1 VRAVFDT
8 NIFVS
13 AIAFPGARAEEAV
26 IKVAQG
32 NVGLVV
38 SKPIVRETHDAPDP
52 LPFPFVRGLIEVSYK
67 RCVCESAAILRSSVS
82 VTKPARR

>member
-1 VRAVFDT
+1 MRAVFDT

-13 AIAFPGARAEEAV
+13 AIAFPGGRAEEAV

-38 SKPIVRETHDAPDP
+38 SKPIIRETHDAPDP
-52 LPFPFVRGLIEVSYK
+52 LPFVRGLIEVSYK
-67 RCVCESAAILRSSVS
+67 RCVCERAAILRSSVS